1 MREDEAVVLLGVT
14 PPQAEYFGFTMYL
27 NNVHYE
33 FGDVSGGYS
42 GGHLLLRPPED
53 NRTYIQASL
62 EDPINPSNINVIS
75 DGTFDD
81 SFDKDFVIV
90 TTGDNSMNDVIKKG
104 LIDVDIPPEIFNLQ
118 VSSCLLFDVR
128 LCSYMLDCDQIYVA
142 LRCFLFADFV

>member
-14 PPQAEYFGFTMYL
+14 APRAEYYGFTMYL
-27 NNVHYE
+27 NSVHYE

-62 EDPINPSNINVIS
+62 EDPINPSNINVTS
-75 DGTFDD
+75 DGTFHD

-90 TTGDNSMNDVIKKG
+90 TTGDNFMNDVIKKG
-104 LIDVDIPPEIFNLQ
+104 LMDVDIPPDIFNFQ
-118 VSSCLLFDVR
+118 VS
-128 LCSYMLDCDQIYVA
+128 YYIMLNLDSFSFMLGCG
-142 LRCFLFADFV
+142 